1 VGLPSKKGR
10 PKQEKYSLN
19 NLPILPIF
27 STIYPLPFINR
38 KLNLLYKPI
47 LRREKM
53 AEKKQQEVRVEDQV
67 RALIAQIESVRAE
80 ITALDTAIGA
90 LRQTVATLRT
100 LKRLGAGKN
109 VLIPVGSI
117 AQVEMKIE
125 NMDRVIVSVGQNISA
140 ELSYDEAVKYIE
152 DEIERLLALR
162 LVLEQT
168 IADLY
173 TQIDNLVK
181 GEQQE
186 EKKEEK

>member
-1 VGLPSKKGR
+1 
-10 PKQEKYSLN
+10 
-19 NLPILPIF
+19 
-27 STIYPLPFINR
+27 
-38 KLNLLYKPI
+38 
-47 LRREKM
+47 M
-53 AEKKQQEVRVEDQV
+53 AEERKEELRTEDQV

-80 ITALDTAIGA
+80 IATLDAAITA
-90 LRQTVATLRT
+90 LRQSVATLRT
-100 LKRLGAGKN
+100 LKRLGKGKN

-125 NMDRVIVSVGQNISA
+125 NLDKVVVSVGQNISA

-173 TQIDNLVK
+173 TQIDKLVK
-181 GEQQE
+181 GGEEKQE
-186 EKKEEK
+186 EGK

>member
-1 VGLPSKKGR
+1 
-10 PKQEKYSLN
+10 
-19 NLPILPIF
+19 
-27 STIYPLPFINR
+27 
-38 KLNLLYKPI
+38 
-47 LRREKM
+47 M
-53 AEKKQQEVRVEDQV
+53 AEKKEQVRIEDQV
-67 RALIAQIESVRAE
+67 RALIAQIESIRAE
-80 ITALDTAIGA
+80 IATLDAAINA

-100 LKRLGAGKN
+100 LKRLGQGKN

-125 NMDRVIVSVGQNISA
+125 NLDRVVVSVGQNISA

-173 TQIDNLVK
+173 TQIDQLVQ
-181 GEQQE
+181 GAQGE
-186 EKKEEK
+186 EKKEENK